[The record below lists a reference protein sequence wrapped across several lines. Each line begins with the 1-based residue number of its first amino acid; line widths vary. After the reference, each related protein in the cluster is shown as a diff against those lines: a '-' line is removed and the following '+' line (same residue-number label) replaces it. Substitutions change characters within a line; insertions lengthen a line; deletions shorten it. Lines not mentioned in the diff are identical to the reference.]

1 MKGEQDD
8 RAMPILI
15 VSTDYDARTIFA
27 TALRSRGYTVRELTE
42 PSEIVAAAHDC
53 DLVITDYPTTT
64 ESGDTVTELLRADP
78 RTRNIKI
85 LNATTHAFLEEIGD
99 AVEAGV
105 DATVVL
111 PALPDEVVARVERL
125 LADRDSV
132 AR

>member
-1 MKGEQDD
+1 
-8 RAMPILI
+8 MPILI

-64 ESGDTVTELLRADP
+64 ESGGTVTELLRADP

-125 LADRDSV
+125 LADKDSV